1 MKPQK
6 IPILD
11 QPFII
16 EEVFTSHKKF
26 ITTTIILHR
35 KNAIIQSSP
44 TYSGA
49 AGCHQSSHPKS
60 TTTLLVFFHGSQIT
74 IRQFSK
80 QMTHFI
86 QWMATGINPHNLFLL
101 LKLVHQ
107 LPWFCLG
114 RSEERRVGRESMSGS
129 AAAQVCKREDM

>member
-44 TYSGA
+44 TYSGS
-49 AGCHQSSHPKS
+49 AGCHQYSHPKS

-74 IRQFSK
+74 IRQFSNL
-80 QMTHFI
+80 MTHFI
-86 QWMATGINPHNLFLL
+86 QWMTSVIHTYNLY
-101 LKLVHQ
+101 
-107 LPWFCLG
+107 
-114 RSEERRVGRESMSGS
+114 
-129 AAAQVCKREDM
+129 